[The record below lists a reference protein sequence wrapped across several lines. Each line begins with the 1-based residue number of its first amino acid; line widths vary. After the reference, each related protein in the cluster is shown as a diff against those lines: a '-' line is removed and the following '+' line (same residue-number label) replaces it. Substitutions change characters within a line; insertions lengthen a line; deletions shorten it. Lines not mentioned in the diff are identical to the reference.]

1 MKIIGQLKAIL
12 GLDKSGFD
20 RGLKDAE
27 KKTNVFSGAIKK
39 LGGVFA
45 GVFAAGK
52 LIQFRNELVDL
63 GGKAEGVRA
72 AFNRLND
79 PNLLKD
85 LRKATA
91 GTVDDLK
98 LMQYAVRAEN
108 FNIPLSKLASFF
120 EFATKRAVQTGES
133 VDYLVESIING
144 IGRKSTLVMD
154 NLGISAAELQ
164 EEIKKTGDFGL
175 AAGNIIERSME
186 QMGDVAI
193 TNKQKAEAL
202 GVAWTNIKT
211 ELGER
216 LMPIIGKIA
225 EWGLKTLPKI
235 INVFGGM
242 RQGIV
247 NVINYF
253 IDLYN
258 ESILFRGVIQGII
271 FVARTLWDSFKTGI
285 KTTIGYFGIL
295 GQVVKDVFTGN
306 WKAIGDHVRQGLQG
320 VAEDVQD
327 YGQSIAD
334 NWDKMMEDM
343 TKRPHVQLI
352 EITPVAPGQTAPA
365 TTGMPA
371 GAGGGGTTKHKTE
384 SLISTGAG
392 AAALPQVAPALES
405 LALLQMGIEQTKA
418 KLVDMGKVTD
428 QVFGGLA
435 DSFYDAFTSTDD
447 ILTAFG
453 KSFGEF
459 IKQMIARMAA
469 ATAAAL
475 ALAVVMS
482 MIPGLGA
489 ASGISKGATFGQIFG
504 GLMIKGLG
512 IGMQNG
518 GTIPPGYPNDSF
530 GPVMLSS
537 GETVLTAQ
545 QSRNLSRGID
555 ITVHGEIS
563 GRTIALAGR
572 RTDIEN

>member
-27 KKTNVFSGAIKK
+27 KKTNIFSGAVKK
-39 LGGVFA
+39 LGAVFA

-52 LIQFRNELVDL
+52 LIQLGKEMVDL
-63 GGKAEGVRA
+63 GGQAEGVRA
-72 AFNRLND
+72 AFQRLND

-133 VDYLVESIING
+133 VDYLTESIING

-164 EEIKKTGDFGL
+164 AEVAKVGDFGL
-175 AAGNIIERSME
+175 AAGNIIERSMGK
-186 QMGDVAI
+186 MGDVAL

-202 GVAWTNIKT
+202 GTAWKNIKT
-211 ELGER
+211 EMGER
-216 LMPIIGKIA
+216 MMPIIGKIS
-225 EWGLKTLPKI
+225 EWGLKIMPKI

-242 RQGIV
+242 RQAIV

-258 ESILFRGVIQGII
+258 ESILFRGVIQAII
-271 FVARTLWDSFKTGI
+271 FVGRTLWDSFKTGI
-285 KTTIGYFGIL
+285 KTTVGYFSIL
-295 GQVVKDVFTGN
+295 GQVIKDVFTGN
-306 WKAIGDHVRQGLQG
+306 WKAIGDHVRAGLQG

-327 YGQSIAD
+327 YGQAVAD
-334 NWDKMMEDM
+334 NWNKMMEDM
-343 TKRPHVQLI
+343 TKRPHVQYV
-352 EITPVAPGQTAPA
+352 EIKTVPEGQAPTGATPAKTAG
-365 TTGMPA
+365 TA
-371 GAGGGGTTKHKTE
+371 GPKKE

-392 AAALPQVAPALES
+392 AASLPQVAPALES
-405 LALLQMGIEQTKA
+405 LTLLQMGIEQTKV

-435 DSFYDAFTSTDD
+435 DTFYDAFTSTDD
-447 ILTAFG
+447 VLTAFG
-453 KSFGEF
+453 KSFGQF
-459 IKQMIARMAA
+459 IKQMVAKMVA

-475 ALAVVMS
+475 ALAAVMS

-489 ASGISKGATFGQIFG
+489 AAGFSQAATFGQMFS
-504 GLMIKGLG
+504 GLLVKGMG
-512 IGMQNG
+512 VGMQNG

-537 GETVLTAQ
+537 GETVLTAE
-545 QSRNLSRGID
+545 QSRLLGGRINVFV
-555 ITVHGEIS
+555 TGEIL
-563 GRTIALAGR
+563 GRNIVLAGR
-572 RTDIEN
+572 RADTEN